1 MMRIDKALVAMFKV
15 VVEEE
20 EGLLKKEKTY

>member
-15 VVEEE
+15 VVVEE